1 MNSVHQL
8 REARV
13 LDAVQRLGSPKTVD
27 VACATS
33 LTTDKALD
41 ILNQLKV
48 DGKIEA
54 RGRRWTVPSVAVTRL
69 EEAGAQDPYDE
80 EDPEKG
86 CPGPRDGCGWLS
98 LFLVAS
104 IAVVLIGMRSCAA
117 RVFHGGF

>member
-13 LDAVQRLGSPKTVD
+13 LDAVQRLGTPNTMEV
-27 VACATS
+27 CIATG
-33 LTTDKALD
+33 LPTRETRAHLH
-41 ILNQLKV
+41 QLEIE
-48 DGKIEA
+48 GKIQA
-54 RGRRWTVPSVAVTRL
+54 RGRRWTVPSLAVTRL

-98 LFLVAS
+98 LLLVAS
-104 IAVVLIGMRSCAA
+104 AAAVIAAMRACVV